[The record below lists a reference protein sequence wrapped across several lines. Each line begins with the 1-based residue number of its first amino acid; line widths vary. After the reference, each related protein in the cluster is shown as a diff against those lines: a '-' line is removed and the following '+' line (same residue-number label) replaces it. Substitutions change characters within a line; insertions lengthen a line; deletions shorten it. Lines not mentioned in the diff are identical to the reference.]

1 MSLGGY
7 NNEDSRTFV
16 NVWHLAKE
24 EDKAQY
30 EDLINDLNVGNT
42 LEATLKNIDHQALAD
57 IDNWHKK
64 FEVILYL
71 SKAPLMMK
79 INNFNVFSFDK
90 IMCNT

>member
-30 EDLINDLNVGNT
+30 EDLINDS
-42 LEATLKNIDHQALAD
+42 D
-57 IDNWHKK
+57 I
-64 FEVILYL
+64 VITREEFTY
-71 SKAPLMMK
+71 
-79 INNFNVFSFDK
+79 DK
-90 IMCNT
+90 SGKPIITIWWTKED